1 MALIRFGEG
10 QQRSGS
16 LGGSVY
22 SHNRYGAYIRARS
35 VPVNPSSDRQV
46 AVRGYLQAIS
56 IAWNNV
62 LTQVQRDA
70 WEVYAGGV
78 TWRNRLGD
86 MVHLTGLA
94 HYIRSNAPRLLCG
107 LARIDVAPN
116 ILTIATAEQALVVT
130 ASEATQQLS
139 IAYDDT
145 QAWCD
150 EDGAF
155 QIFYAGI
162 PQNASRTF
170 FGGPYRHLTCI
181 EGDSITPPASPEANV
196 DVPNWPFGEG
206 QRIWVRSRIG
216 RADGRLSEFAQANFL
231 AAA

>member
-16 LGGSVY
+16 LGASVY

-56 IAWNNV
+56 IAWNNT

-70 WEVYAGGV
+70 WEVYAAGV

-94 HYIRSNAPRLLCG
+94 HYIRSNSPRLLCG
-107 LARIDVAPN
+107 LARIDVAPSV
-116 ILTIATAEQALVVT
+116 LTIAVAEQALVPS

-145 QAWCD
+145 ADWCD
-150 EDGAF
+150 EDGGF
-155 QIFYAGI
+155 QIFYMGI
-162 PQNASRTF
+162 PQNASRKF
-170 FGGPYRHLTCI
+170 FGGPYRHLACV
-181 EGDSITPPASPEANV
+181 EGDAITPPTSPEATI
-196 DVPNWPFGEG
+196 DTPDWPFAEG
-206 QRIWVRSRIG
+206 QRIWVQSRIG

-231 AAA
+231 AVA